1 MKIRVLAGVMSIL
14 TLGMLLAGCGGQ
26 KEAPP
31 ETAEAVVTEVS
42 ELPETTA
49 ATEVV
54 LETVPPNCVIVST
67 PYGNL
72 QYQDQWHEF
81 MYVDQ
86 VQDGENIVVT
96 FSAKFDNGQ
105 YPLFALTIG
114 SLGEEPAAQITD
126 AAGVQR
132 GVYVQMMEIVESDVL
147 SDAEQ
152 NRVYAMQE
160 DINYVIENIK

>member
-1 MKIRVLAGVMSIL
+1 MKIRILAGVVSVL

-26 KEAPP
+26 KEAP
-31 ETAEAVVTEVS
+31 TDTTEAVVTEAAI
-42 ELPETTA
+42 ETTA
-49 ATEVV
+49 ATEAVQ
-54 LETVPPNCVIVST
+54 ETVPPNCVIVST

-81 MYVDQ
+81 MYVEQ
-86 VQDGENIVVT
+86 VQDGENVVVT
-96 FSAKFDNGQ
+96 FSAKFENGQ

-114 SLGEEPAAQITD
+114 SMGEEPAAMITD

-132 GVYVQMMEIVESDVL
+132 GVYVQMMEILESDTL
-147 SDAEQ
+147 TDTEQ

>member
-1 MKIRVLAGVMSIL
+1 MKTRVLAGVMSIL

-26 KEAPP
+26 KEAPQ
-31 ETAEAVVTEVS
+31 ETQEAVVTEAAA
-42 ELPETTA
+42 LPETTA
-49 ATEVV
+49 ATEVQ
-54 LETVPPNCVIVST
+54 ETVPPNCVIVST

-81 MYVDQ
+81 MYVEQ

-96 FSAKFDNGQ
+96 FSAKFENGQ

-114 SLGEEPAAQITD
+114 SLGEEPATYITD

-132 GVYVQMMEIVESDVL
+132 GVYVRMMEIVESDAL

-160 DINYVIENIK
+160 DINYVMENIK